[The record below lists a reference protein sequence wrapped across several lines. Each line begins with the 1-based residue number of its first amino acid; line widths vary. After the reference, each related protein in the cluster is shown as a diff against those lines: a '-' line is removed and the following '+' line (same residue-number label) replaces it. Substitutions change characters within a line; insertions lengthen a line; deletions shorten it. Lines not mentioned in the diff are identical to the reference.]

1 VAVVGIGELVLNDQD
16 AVVSHVAAHQVQGE
30 PAHRV
35 LGGGEL
41 EVEVERL
48 GESVFV
54 LQQLR
59 GKVVGLVGPHASG
72 VEGLEPT

>member
-1 VAVVGIGELVLNDQD
+1 
-16 AVVSHVAAHQVQGE
+16 
-30 PAHRV
+30 V